1 MPAIT
6 FSTDEL
12 TLLRHCFAT
21 AKPVADGWE
30 DQEDGDQIPISMEAA
45 ASAATV
51 LAAAQ
56 ADQPIE
62 FDQAAWDAFAAC
74 CEVGADL
81 LDESRTDGLSDAQY
95 DTVLRLVVNSRAIV
109 NP

>member
-6 FSTDEL
+6 LSTDEL
-12 TLLRHCFAT
+12 VLLRRCFET
-21 AKPVADGWE
+21 AKPVADHWE
-30 DQEDGDQIPISMEAA
+30 DQDDGDQIPISTAAA
-45 ASAATV
+45 ASAATI

-56 ADQPIE
+56 AGQPIE

-74 CEVGADL
+74 CEIGADL

-95 DTVLRLVVNSRAIV
+95 EAVLRLVNRAFVGSI
-109 NP
+109 